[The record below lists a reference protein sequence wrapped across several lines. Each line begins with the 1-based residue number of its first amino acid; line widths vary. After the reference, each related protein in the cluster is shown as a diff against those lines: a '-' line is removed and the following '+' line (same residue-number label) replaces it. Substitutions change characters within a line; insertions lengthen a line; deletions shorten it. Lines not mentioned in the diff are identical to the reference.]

1 MFPTLILQDEMEKE
15 AFEEPT
21 LQEELLREDFLE
33 EVAEVRVVMVKPG
46 RTLKSGKIRRWVEFR
61 LVATRADCPTTES
74 VLVQLAALIPLAAL
88 SH

>member
-61 LVATRADCPTTES
+61 LVATRADYPTTES